1 MTATPAGPGTAPS
14 SAAWRDQAGCLTPSG
29 LQAIA
34 AAPAGQAPAE
44 LATHLAG
51 CARCQERVL
60 AADRPP
66 GERRTGA
73 KPPPPWRLA
82 LVFGAAL
89 LLILSIL
96 WTVHWLTTPQ

>member
-1 MTATPAGPGTAPS
+1 MTATPAPSVPS
-14 SAAWRDQAGCLTPSG
+14 SAAWRDRTGCLTASG

-34 AAPAGQAPAE
+34 AAPAGQAPPE
-44 LATHLAG
+44 LAAHLAT
-51 CARCQERVL
+51 CTRCQERVL

-66 GERRTGA
+66 GERRGSA

-89 LLILSIL
+89 LLILSVL
-96 WTVHWLTTPQ
+96 WTVHWLTTPR